1 MGPAL
6 GNNGGYPWFEDGRKG
21 KFMGLLKKGKKKRSL
36 ARMSARRGAG
46 EISSVRPQYVEKTP
60 PCNTHCPSGNDIRGW
75 LTVIAQREKLGLS
88 LEEAMETAWNRE
100 VETNPFPSVMG
111 RICPHPCEGECNRNA
126 KDGAVAINSVERT
139 IGDWAIEHSFKLP
152 RLENGGPYEEKVAV
166 VGAGP
171 SGLSCAYQLAR
182 QGYKVAVYEALDKPG
197 GMLRYGIPQYRLPR
211 EVIDAEVNRI
221 VDLGV
226 ELKCNTAIGKDLM
239 LEDLQ
244 EEYDAVFVGI
254 GAHKGK
260 TMGIPGEDGPGV
272 YTGTEFLNK
281 INSDEAVDVGNKV
294 VVIGGGDT
302 AIDAAR
308 VSLRLSS
315 DVAGMSRRMGAEVTI
330 LYRRTRTE
338 MPAIE
343 REIEEAYEEGI
354 KIEFLAAPIKIE
366 RDEAGKITK
375 LHVQR
380 MELGEPDDSG
390 RRRPVPIEGDIY
402 EMEAETMIMAVSQ
415 QPDWSQLGGLVA
427 PGSWL
432 ETDEWGHTSLD
443 GVWSGGD
450 ALRLGLATISI
461 GQGRK
466 AAESIHAQLR
476 GTEAIGSNGTQPITA
491 ENIKLDWYSPQ
502 APAKRAI
509 LGPEERLAKPLEEAD
524 RGISREAALEEVN
537 RCFSCGKCFGCE
549 NCWMYCQSSCFTK
562 VQSFDK
568 GYYYDLN
575 ISLCDGCK
583 KCAEECPCGYIELL

>member
-1 MGPAL
+1 L
-6 GNNGGYPWFEDGRKG
+6 EDGRKG

-46 EISSVRPQYVEKTP
+46 EISAVRPQYLEKPP
-60 PCNTHCPSGNDIRGW
+60 PCSTHCPSGNDIRGW
-75 LTVIAQREKLGLS
+75 LTVIAQREKLGIS
-88 LEEAMETAWNRE
+88 LEEAMEKAWNLE
-100 VETNPFPSVMG
+100 VETNPFPAVMG
-111 RICPHPCEGECNRNA
+111 RICPHPCEGECNRTA

-139 IGDWAIEHSFKLP
+139 IGDWAIEHALELP
-152 RLENGGPYEEKVAV
+152 RVENGGPYQEKVAV
-166 VGAGP
+166 VGSGP

-182 QGYKVAVYEALDKPG
+182 RGYKVDVYEAFEKAG

-211 EVIDAEVNRI
+211 EVIDAEVDRI
-221 VDLGV
+221 AALGV
-226 ELKCNTAIGKDLM
+226 EMKCNTAVGKDVM
-239 LEDLQ
+239 LEQLQ
-244 EEYDAVFVGI
+244 KDYDAVFVGI

-260 TMGIPGEDGPGV
+260 TMGIPGEEGPGV

-281 INSDEAVDVGNKV
+281 INSGEAAEVGKKV

-315 DVAGMSRRMGAEVTI
+315 DVAGMSRRMGADVTI
-330 LYRRTRTE
+330 LYRRTRKE

-354 KIEFLAAPIKIE
+354 NLEFLAAPIKIE
-366 RDEAGKITK
+366 RDESGNIAK

-402 EMEAETMIMAVSQ
+402 EMEAQTMIMAVSQ
-415 QPDWSQLGGLVA
+415 QPDWSQLGGLVQ

-432 ETDEWGHTSLD
+432 ETDEWGRTSLED
-443 GVWSGGD
+443 VWSGGD

-466 AAESIHAQLR
+466 AAESIHAKLR
-476 GTEAIGSNGTQPITA
+476 GSEAIGSNGTPVIKSDR
-491 ENIKLDWYSPQ
+491 IKLDWYSPQ
-502 APAKRAI
+502 PPAKREVLAA
-509 LGPEERLAKPLEEAD
+509 EERLARPQEEAD
-524 RGISREAALEEVN
+524 RGITQEAALEEVN

-562 VQSFDK
+562 AQSLEK
-568 GYYYDLN
+568 GYYFDLS

-583 KCAEECPCGYIELL
+583 KCAEECPCGYIDLM